1 MKELLFV
8 GAGGFVGSVL
18 RYLVGGAAQ
27 RLAPTL
33 SFPLGTFTV
42 NVVGCLAI
50 GLLSGLAETR
60 DLIGPQARLFLTVGL
75 LGGFTTFS
83 AFGYE
88 TVVLARDAERL
99 YALVNV
105 AASVTVGLG
114 AIWVGQ
120 VLGRMG

>member
-1 MKELLFV
+1 MKELLLV

-88 TVVLARDAERL
+88 TGVLARDAERL

-114 AIWVGQ
+114 AVWVGQ

>member
-114 AIWVGQ
+114 AVWVGQ
-120 VLGRMG
+120 VLGRMV

>member
-1 MKELLFV
+1 MKELLLV

-114 AIWVGQ
+114 AVWVGQ
-120 VLGRMG
+120 VLGRMV